1 MPRTTTR
8 TRALD
13 GSIVIVH
20 TLEDDTLT
28 VRLPGGIQVMVP
40 TLGRDALA
48 ARVSR
53 HKAFMGHALE
63 PGPAHRLARALRRA
77 SSVEVRPH
85 PGEGFP
91 MVELRRYGRVVTVPW
106 VAQASMR
113 ALTRRHARPE
123 VSMLDSIHT
132 RVNMKPANRR
142 IDAQFMREAGRTFR
156 MGEILTH
163 QHLPF

>member
-8 TRALD
+8 TRGRD
-13 GSIVIVH
+13 GSIVVVH
-20 TLEDDTLT
+20 TLEDETLT
-28 VRLPGGIQVMVP
+28 VRLPGGIQVLVP

-85 PGEGFP
+85 PSEGLP
-91 MVELRRYGRVVTVPW
+91 MVDLRRYGRVVTVPW
-106 VAQASMR
+106 DTQASKR
-113 ALTRRHARPE
+113 TLTRRHARPE
-123 VSMLDSIHT
+123 VSMLESIHS
-132 RVNMKPANRR
+132 RVNMKPADRR

-156 MGEILTH
+156 MSEILTH
-163 QHLPF
+163 QHFPF